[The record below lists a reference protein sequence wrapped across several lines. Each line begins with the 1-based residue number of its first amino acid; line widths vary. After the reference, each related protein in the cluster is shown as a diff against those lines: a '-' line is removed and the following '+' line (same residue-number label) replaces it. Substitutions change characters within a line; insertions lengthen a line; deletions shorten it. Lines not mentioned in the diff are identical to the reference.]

1 MGFDEYASDYDAALE
16 RGLAVAGESKDYF
29 ARNRIAWLSGNL
41 AALREQPQQ
50 IMDYGCGIGSA
61 VPFPDRFLL
70 HGLDRRRRRVREVSG
85 TWRRQVSA
93 RATFLSCDEYVPRSA
108 IDLVFCNGVFHHIDP
123 QDRASA
129 VDYVYRSLRPGG
141 VFALWENNPW
151 NPGTR
156 YVMSRIPFDRDT
168 TPVAAPETRRL
179 LSAGGFEILRTDY
192 LFLFPRMLSWLRAL
206 EPRLSGL
213 PFGAQY
219 QVLCRRPARH
229 GELPARHRESQTET
243 QVNLCVSVSSV
254 ACLKGSRATRV
265 SRDSG
270 ARVCPPRARSS
281 RGAPADSFQRSTN
294 CRMTV

>member
-1 MGFDEYASDYDAALE
+1 MEFDEYAPDYDAALE

-29 ARNRIAWLSGNL
+29 ARNRIAWLSRNL
-41 AALREQPQQ
+41 AGLREQPQR

-61 VPFPDRFLL
+61 VPFLIDFFSTASIL
-70 HGLDRRRRRVREVSG
+70 GVDVSAKSLELAK
-85 TWRRQVSA
+85 QVSA

-219 QVLCRRPARH
+219 QVLCRRP
-229 GELPARHRESQTET
+229 G
-243 QVNLCVSVSSV
+243 
-254 ACLKGSRATRV
+254 
-265 SRDSG
+265 
-270 ARVCPPRARSS
+270 
-281 RGAPADSFQRSTN
+281 
-294 CRMTV
+294 